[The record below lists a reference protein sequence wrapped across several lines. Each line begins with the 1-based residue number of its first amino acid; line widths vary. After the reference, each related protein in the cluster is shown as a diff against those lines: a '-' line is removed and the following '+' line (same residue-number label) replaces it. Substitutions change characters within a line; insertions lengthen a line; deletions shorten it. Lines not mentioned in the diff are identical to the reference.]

1 VAVARTIRTCSLFAL
16 SAALLVAPALAKRE
30 PLSPLGAYVQGRAL
44 DATGQHRDA
53 AIAYG
58 LALSGDPAD
67 GRIALRALRQ
77 AIEAGDRRLALRAAR
92 ALEAQ
97 DRLPQDARL
106 LLFIEDLQRGN
117 WRGAR
122 LQLDRLED
130 GSGFDFLVP
139 HLKAWTRFAARDGDP
154 VADLD
159 AVQKSALSGAY
170 ARETRALLL
179 LALKRTDDALT
190 TIRTFSITDTRNNA
204 TRIAAAAQLA
214 RLSQRETALNLL
226 TSGDPSVESAK
237 ALLASGQ
244 ALPGAIETAS
254 QGAGFLFAR
263 VSGDLVRDG
272 GSPAALTLARL
283 AGFADPDSGFA
294 RLVLAQS
301 LAGNG
306 FPEESLT
313 ILGAVGEPFGAS
325 TRELRLAALEQ
336 AGRLDEALAEARG
349 FAAQPGATLLDFARL
364 GDLHSRLKQ
373 PAEAAAAYG
382 EAIAR
387 AGPGGAPWNLWL
399 LYGGALDLTNDWQK
413 AEPALRKAVEIAPDQ
428 PAALNHLGYAMLE
441 RGDDLVE
448 ATRLIARANA
458 LKPDDPAITDSL
470 GWALFLRGRTNEAIA
485 LLERAVADEPAEATL
500 SEHLGDAYW
509 TAGRRVDARYA
520 WQAALVQSDVEAATA
535 RLADKIA
542 NGLAA
547 RR

>member
-1 VAVARTIRTCSLFAL
+1 MARIIRTCSV
-16 SAALLVAPALAKRE
+16 AALTIALAATPAFAKRE

-44 DATGQHRDA
+44 DASGLHRDA

-58 LALSGDPAD
+58 LALSGDPGD
-67 GRIALRALRQ
+67 TRIALRAFRQ

-97 DRLPQDARL
+97 DLVPQDARL
-106 LLFIEDLQRGN
+106 LLFIEDLERGN

-154 VADLD
+154 VADLEP
-159 AVQKSALSGAY
+159 AQKSAISGAY

-179 LALKRTDDALT
+179 LALKRTDDAQT
-190 TIRTFSITDTRNNA
+190 TIRTFSVTDTRNNA
-204 TRIAAAAQLA
+204 TRIAAAAQMLRLGQRDNALA
-214 RLSQRETALNLL
+214 LLNA
-226 TSGDPSVESAK
+226 GDPAVDSAK
-237 ALLASGQ
+237 ATVMSGKV
-244 ALPGAIETAS
+244 LPGAIETAA
-254 QGAGFLFAR
+254 QGNAFLLAR

-272 GSPAALTLARL
+272 GSPAALTFARL
-283 AGFADPDSGFA
+283 AVFADPESGFA
-294 RLVLAQS
+294 RLTLAHA
-301 LAGNG
+301 LVGNG
-306 FPEESLT
+306 YPEEALAVIAS
-313 ILGAVGEPFGAS
+313 VGEPYAAS
-325 TRELRLAALEQ
+325 TRELRLGALEQSGRVEEALEQ
-336 AGRLDEALAEARG
+336 ARA
-349 FAAQPGATLLDFARL
+349 FAARPDASLIDFARL
-364 GDLHSRLKQ
+364 GDLHSRQKQ
-373 PAEAAAAYG
+373 HAEAARAY
-382 EAIAR
+382 EAAIAR
-387 AGPGGAPWNLWL
+387 AGADGAPWNLWL
-399 LYGGALDLTNDWQK
+399 LYGGALDLTNDWAK

-428 PAALNHLGYAMLE
+428 AAALNHLGYAMLE
-441 RGDDLVE
+441 RGDDLAE

-485 LLERAVADEPAEATL
+485 LLERAVAAEPTEATL

-520 WQAALVQSDVEAATA
+520 WQAALVQSEVEGATA
-535 RLADKIA
+535 RLEDKIA